1 MPMLAGVGLLVV
13 CCSSSSAMM
22 MMGGGEET
30 TDPVGGDDS
39 SGGGGGDDSGGGAGA
54 GAGDDSSGGDAGVEN
69 EYIVVDESHVS
80 PLRAGHVET
89 GAGASV
95 EDCRKLAYDGDYAAF
110 GFRKAANSCWAIV
123 DGEDT
128 AGRVVPVADHAVGC
142 VTAGEDINAGCKTTK
157 TNVLRA
163 RHYSGFTSHQ
173 DIACNNIASCRT
185 AAIAAGANHFGWR
198 ETNGNGW
205 VIKAPAISSTTP
217 ELALNH
223 TIGCTDPTKRPP
235 NC

>member
-1 MPMLAGVGLLVV
+1 M
-13 CCSSSSAMM
+13 CCICSSIVSGVMS
-22 MMGGGEET
+22 GGEET
-30 TDPVGGDDS
+30 PGV
-39 SGGGGGDDSGGGAGA
+39 GAGA
-54 GAGDDSSGGDAGVEN
+54 GPSAVVEK

-89 GAGASV
+89 GAGTSV

-110 GFRKAANSCWAIV
+110 GFRKAANNCWAIV

-128 AGRVVPVADHAVGC
+128 AGRVVPIADHAVGC

-198 ETNGNGW
+198 ETRGNGW